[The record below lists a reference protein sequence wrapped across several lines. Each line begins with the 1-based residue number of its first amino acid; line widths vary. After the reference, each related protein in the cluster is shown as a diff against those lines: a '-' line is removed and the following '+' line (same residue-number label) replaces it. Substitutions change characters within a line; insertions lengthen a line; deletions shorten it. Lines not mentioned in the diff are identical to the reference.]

1 MSNCQKIKYCASEI
15 LNHVKSKKVVSKK
28 NEAKIVL
35 LLSKYIDKLLFNFVA
50 IAALISLK
58 AGVRKILD
66 KHMVFLSKYITTLC
80 FDKKRCMKGGAF
92 NTLAFFGGDEPM
104 YKQENEGGDV
114 MLANLKEGFVRPE
127 LGSTMQTLEGGGKRR
142 RRRRTP
148 GASKLVK
155 CKKVSGI
162 LKVKLAYVFK
172 FFKVKITKAS
182 INVIAKKLETFLN
195 TFIIKLIK
203 SKGKELT
210 LSGVKKIMVQ
220 NKIIKK

>member
-15 LNHVKSKKVVSKK
+15 LNHVKSKKVISKK

-35 LLSKYIDKLLFNFVA
+35 LLSKYIDKLIFNFVA

-66 KHMVFLSKYITTLC
+66 THMVFLSKYITTLC
-80 FDKKRCMKGGAF
+80 FDKKGCMKGGAF
-92 NTLAFFGGDEPM
+92 NTLAFFGGIEPR
-104 YKQENEGGDV
+104 YTQDNECGNV
-114 MLANLKEGFVRPE
+114 MEANLNDGIVRPA
-127 LGSTMQTLEGGGKRR
+127 LGTTMKTQGGGGKCRR
-142 RRRRTP
+142 HRRTS

-172 FFKVKITKAS
+172 FFKVKITKTS

-203 SKGKELT
+203 SKGKKLT

>member
-15 LNHVKSKKVVSKK
+15 LNHIKSKKVVSKK
-28 NEAKIVL
+28 SEAKIVL
-35 LLSKYIDKLLFNFVA
+35 LLSKYIDKLIFNFVA

-66 KHMVFLSKYITTLC
+66 KHMVFLLKYITTLC
-80 FDKKRCMKGGAF
+80 FDKKGCMKGGAF

-104 YKQENEGGDV
+104 YKQENEGFNV
-114 MLANLKEGFVRPE
+114 MEANLKDGIVRPE
-127 LGSTMQTLEGGGKRR
+127 LGSTMQTQEGGGKRR
-142 RRRRTP
+142 KTP